1 MIVLAS
7 RNGRIGLPAAME
19 AMASGGSAVDAV
31 EAGTRVV
38 ERNRSVVG
46 TPGTRRI
53 VPFQSEAERI
63 DLIVADGTARI
74 CPMGFELAAE

>member
-19 AMASGGSAVDAV
+19 AMAGGGSAVDAV

-38 ERNRSVVG
+38 ERN
-46 TPGTRRI
+46 P
-53 VPFQSEAERI
+53 
-63 DLIVADGTARI
+63 
-74 CPMGFELAAE
+74 